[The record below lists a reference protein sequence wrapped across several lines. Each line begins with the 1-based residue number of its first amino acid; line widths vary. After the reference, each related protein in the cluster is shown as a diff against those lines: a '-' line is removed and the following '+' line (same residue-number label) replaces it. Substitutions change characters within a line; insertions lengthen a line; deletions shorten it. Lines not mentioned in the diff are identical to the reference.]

1 MSKIIYNKIRTYWNK
16 RPCNIRHSRKKL
28 FSKEYFE
35 EVKKK
40 RYFVESHIKKFA
52 EFKDYMN
59 PHDNCLWDAIIPG
72 YEHRLKPD
80 SHYKSQKIIGMLLLS
95 DGNHKIAVRVNKPG
109 YNKSKAKKDIKTYVN
124 NYLSSYLARKKHS
137 RGEWVEISGF

>member
-1 MSKIIYNKIRTYWNK
+1 MKTLIDRDFLDVITKSNKLNLVIEDRVSFGFRTYGIDN
-16 RPCNIRHSRKKL
+16 H
-28 FSKEYFE
+28 
-35 EVKKK
+35 
-40 RYFVESHIKKFA
+40 A
-52 EFKDYMN
+52 EFIDYMN

-80 SHYKSQKIIGMLLLS
+80 SRYKSQKIIGMLLLS

-109 YNKSKAKKDIKTYVN
+109 YDKSKAKKDIKTYVN

-137 RGEWVEISGF
+137 RGEWVEIYGF